1 MVGFVIATH
10 GKLASGFLDAVKLII
25 GEQENIG
32 EIGLFEGNDVSEF
45 GLKLEK
51 LIRQE
56 DEGDGVIVFT
66 DLFAA
71 SPYNQAALCASRIKD
86 VKIQLITGVNL
97 PMIIEAINAR
107 MMGQNIEQITNA
119 AFETAKVGIK
129 NFWDELNAHNS
140 QAKH

>member
-32 EIGLFEGNDVSEF
+32 VFEGNDVSEF

-51 LIRQE
+51 LIRKE
-56 DEGDGVIVFT
+56 DDGDGVIVFT

-71 SPYNQAALCASRIKD
+71 SPYNQAALCANRIKD

-107 MMGQNIEQITNA
+107 MMGQDIEQITDA

-129 NFWDELNAHNS
+129 NFWDELKSRNPQS
-140 QAKH
+140 

>member
-51 LIRQE
+51 LIRKE
-56 DEGDGVIVFT
+56 DDGDGVIVFT

-71 SPYNQAALCASRIKD
+71 SPYNQAALCANRIKD

-107 MMGQNIEQITNA
+107 MMGHDIEQITDA

-129 NFWDELNAHNS
+129 NFWDELKSRNPQS
-140 QAKH
+140 

>member
-32 EIGLFEGNDVSEF
+32 EIGLFEGNDVSEL

-51 LIRQE
+51 LIRKE
-56 DEGDGVIVFT
+56 DDGDGVIVFT

-71 SPYNQAALCASRIKD
+71 SPYNQAALCANRIKD

-107 MMGQNIEQITNA
+107 MMGQDIEQITDA

-129 NFWDELNAHNS
+129 NFWDELKSRNPQS
-140 QAKH
+140 

>member
-51 LIRQE
+51 LIRKE
-56 DEGDGVIVFT
+56 DDGDGVIVFT

-71 SPYNQAALCASRIKD
+71 SPYNQAALCA
-86 VKIQLITGVNL
+86 N
-97 PMIIEAINAR
+97 R
-107 MMGQNIEQITNA
+107 MMGQDIEQITDA

-129 NFWDELNAHNS
+129 NFWDELKSRNPQS
-140 QAKH
+140 